1 MKTKSFNTN
10 INKFTNDGY
19 KVVVDDLNDRLFNQG
34 HPSIYLEGSTQ
45 GPEDAYIALLDCLYP
60 KLDDANG
67 GDFICES
74 LAVDANG
81 KVNIQYA
88 IYDLEFPNKTIDE
101 VIINLEGFV
110 LENKMNTFFLVTSL
124 SL

>member
-1 MKTKSFNTN
+1 MKTKSFNTD

-45 GPEDAYIALLDCLYP
+45 EPKDAYIALLDYLYP
-60 KLDDANG
+60 KLEDANG

-74 LAVDANG
+74 LTVDTNG